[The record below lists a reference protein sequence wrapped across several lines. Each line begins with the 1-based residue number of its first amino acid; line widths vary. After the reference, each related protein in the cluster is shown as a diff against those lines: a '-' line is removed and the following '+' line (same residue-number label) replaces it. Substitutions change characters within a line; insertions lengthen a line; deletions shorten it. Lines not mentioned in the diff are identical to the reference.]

1 MRNFNER
8 QPKPKNLL
16 SLFIFHWFQAGNGK
30 KKITVSFYESV
41 DNTNGKL
48 DYDDVFVSM
57 SVWNVDNKMEAE

>member
-1 MRNFNER
+1 MCVILTKDSRNR
-8 QPKPKNLL
+8 KIYCRCL
-16 SLFIFHWFQAGNGK
+16 SSIGSKLETE

-57 SVWNVDNKMEAE
+57 NVWNVNNKMEAE

>member
-8 QPKPKNLL
+8 QPKPKNYCRRL
-16 SLFIFHWFQAGNGK
+16 SSIGSKLETE